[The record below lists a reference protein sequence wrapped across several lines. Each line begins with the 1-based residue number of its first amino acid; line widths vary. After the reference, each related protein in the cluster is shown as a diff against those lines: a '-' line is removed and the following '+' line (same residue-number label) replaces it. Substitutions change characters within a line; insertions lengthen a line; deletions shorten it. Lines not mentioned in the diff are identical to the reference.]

1 MFQLK
6 WGFLGHLTT
15 YQDCN
20 MIDHH
25 FDMEDYERGMKYG
38 KSLHSYVPLLVKY
51 GHVIPDYHVNQQ
63 IENEK

>member
-1 MFQLK
+1 M
-6 WGFLGHLTT
+6 TT

-51 GHVIPDYHVNQQ
+51 GHLIPDYHVNQQ